1 MIHAGSTLDDSL
13 KLTVVTG
20 VKVNRWQKC
29 HSTHTHVQH
38 GNGDNR
44 LIIQ

>member
-1 MIHAGSTLDDSL
+1 MIHAGSTLDGSL
-13 KLTVVTG
+13 NLTVVTG
-20 VKVNRWQKC
+20 ENVNRWQKC
-29 HSTHTHVQH
+29 HSTRTHVQH